1 MATRIQVAV
10 DCHDSKLMVD
20 FWSTALHYVMPDP
33 PSPFTR
39 WSEYWRS
46 FDLPEDEID
55 DHPSMV
61 VDPDGVGPR
70 MFFHEVPEGKVSKNR
85 WHLDLAVSGGR
96 DVPIDVRRERV
107 GAEADRLVAA
117 GATKVRVLEAPNH
130 YAVAM
135 LDPEG
140 NEFDLN

>member
-20 FWSTALHYVMPDP
+20 FWATALHYVMPDP
-33 PSPFTR
+33 PAPFTR

-46 FDLPEDEID
+46 FDLPEEEID

-70 MFFHEVPEGKVSKNR
+70 KI
-85 WHLDLAVSGGR
+85 GR
-96 DVPIDVRRERV
+96 AHV
-107 GAEADRLVAA
+107 
-117 GATKVRVLEAPNH
+117 
-130 YAVAM
+130 
-135 LDPEG
+135 
-140 NEFDLN
+140 